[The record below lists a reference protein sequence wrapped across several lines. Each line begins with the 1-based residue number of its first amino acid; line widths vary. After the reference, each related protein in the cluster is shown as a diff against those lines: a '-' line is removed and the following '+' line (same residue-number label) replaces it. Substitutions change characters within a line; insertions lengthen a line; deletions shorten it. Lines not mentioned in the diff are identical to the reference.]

1 MIRQSSGPSSAHAEV
16 TGLVRIDTGEALD
29 SLIDELLDQEAY
41 AIDTEFLRERTYYP
55 QLALVQIGW
64 EDRVAIID
72 PLIVDVRPLRRLL
85 DSDVVAVFHA
95 ADQDL
100 EVLDL
105 ECGAIPRRMFDT
117 QLAAGFVGF
126 STPSLMTLVERLVG
140 VKLSKGDRLT
150 DWTKRPLTEAQ
161 IRYAASDV
169 VHLLE
174 IRRLLTAEL
183 EASERM
189 GWVEEESE
197 ILRVR
202 QRGNNDPNIAWWRL
216 KDGRVL
222 RGRDR
227 LLAQEICAWR
237 ERRAQHD
244 DRPVRFVLPDLA
256 VVAIAQGHPKT
267 TAELVSLRGMDG
279 RYTRSHGGQEL
290 IDCVARAEQQ
300 SMDALR
306 LPDPDDFDR
315 RLRPALTLISAWVG
329 QLSHDVKVEASLLAT
344 RSDLVAF
351 LRGDAGARLASG
363 WRNEILG
370 DRVRRVI
377 SGEAAIAFDRV
388 HGLVLEH
395 RSGNELV
402 VPIALPSSAW
412 ETEAPDHRLEGYDE
426 ASGN

>member
-1 MIRQSSGPSSAHAEV
+1 MIRHASGPSSDHAEV
-16 TGLVRIDTGEALD
+16 SGLIWIDTADGLET
-29 SLIDELLDQEAY
+29 LIDELLREEAY

-64 EDRVAIID
+64 QDKVAIID
-72 PLIVDVRPLRRLL
+72 PLVVDVRPLKRLL
-85 DSDVVAVFHA
+85 ESDVVAVFHA

-105 ECGAIPRRMFDT
+105 ECEAIPKYLFDT

-126 STPSLMTLVERLVG
+126 STPSLMTLVERLIG

-174 IRRLLTAEL
+174 IRRMLTAEL
-183 EASERM
+183 VATGRD
-189 GWVEEESE
+189 GWVREESE
-197 ILRVR
+197 ILRLR
-202 QRGNNDPNIAWWRL
+202 PRGQTDPQIAWWRL

-237 ERRAQHD
+237 ERKAQHD
-244 DRPVRFVLPDLA
+244 DRPIRFVLPDLA
-256 VVAIAQGHPKT
+256 VLAIAQGHPKT
-267 TAELVSLRGMDG
+267 VGELIGLRGMDG
-279 RYTRSHGGQEL
+279 RYTKSQNGQEL
-290 IDCVARAEQQ
+290 IECVVRAEQA
-300 SMDALR
+300 SMDVLR
-306 LPDPDDFDR
+306 LPEPDDFDR

-329 QLSHDVKVEASLLAT
+329 QLSHDVKVEASLLGT

-370 DRVRRVI
+370 DRVRRLLT
-377 SGEAAIAFDRV
+377 GEAAIAFDRA
-388 HGLVLEH
+388 HGLILEH
-395 RSGNELV
+395 RSGEELS
-402 VPIALPSSAW
+402 VPISLPSAAW
-412 ETEAPDHRLEGYDE
+412 ETDAPDHRLDGFDE
-426 ASGN
+426 T